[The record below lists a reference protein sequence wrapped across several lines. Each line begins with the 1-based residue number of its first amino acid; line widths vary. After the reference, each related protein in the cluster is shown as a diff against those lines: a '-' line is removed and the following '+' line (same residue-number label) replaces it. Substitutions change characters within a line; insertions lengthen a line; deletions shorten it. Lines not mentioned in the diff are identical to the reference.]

1 MQTYS
6 ILWADDEIDL
16 LKPHILFLKNKGYDV
31 TPVNS
36 GADALDKVDQHNYDV
51 VFLDEMMPG
60 MTGLETLAQ
69 IKQTRPNLP
78 VVMITKSEEEHI
90 MEEAIGSKIADYLI
104 KPLNPNQ
111 ILLSVKKILDNKR
124 LVTERTNIGYQ
135 QDFRNIMMQ
144 YNDRMDHNE
153 WAEVYKKLIYWE
165 LELDASQD
173 KSMGEVMS
181 MQKSEANATF
191 CKFVIDNYED
201 WLNDPK
207 MDAPV
212 MSHQLMRKK
221 VFPLLSQG
229 SGESPLFFLLV
240 DNLRYDQWKVLEP
253 LLMEYF
259 TVEEESSYY
268 SILPTTTSFARNAIF
283 SGMMPSEMERKH
295 PDLWVNDD
303 NNEDEG
309 LNNHEA
315 EFLQR
320 QLTQSRVEAK
330 MSYHK
335 ILNVNQGKSL
345 VDNFSNLM
353 DNQLNVVVYNFVDML
368 SHARTDMAMI
378 KELAP
383 DESAYRSITRSW
395 FLHSPLLEFVRKVAD
410 NGGRLIVT
418 TDHGMIRVQKPAKI
432 VGYRETNTNLRY
444 KQGKNLGFEDNHLF
458 VGRKPERFFL
468 PKPHV
473 STAYV
478 FTLED
483 YFFAYP
489 NNYNYYV
496 NHYRNTFQ
504 HGGVSLEEMVIPFAY
519 LKAK

>member
-1 MQTYS
+1 MQNYT

-16 LKPHILFLKNKGYDV
+16 LKPHILFLKNKGYAV

-36 GADALDKVDQHNYDV
+36 GADALEKVEQDKFDL

-60 MTGLETLAQ
+60 MTGIETLQQ
-69 IKQTRPNLP
+69 IKQMRPNLP

-90 MEEAIGSKIADYLI
+90 MEDAIGSKIADYLI

-124 LVTERTNIGYQ
+124 LVTERTNLGYQ
-135 QDFRNIMMQ
+135 QDFRNLSMQ
-144 YNDRMDHNE
+144 YNDRIDYEE
-153 WAEVYKKLIYWE
+153 WAEIYKKLIFWE
-165 LELDASQD
+165 LELDGAQD
-173 KSMGEVMS
+173 RSMGEVFN
-181 MQKSEANATF
+181 MQKSEANSNF
-191 CKFVIDNYED
+191 CKFVMDNYED

-207 MDAPV
+207 MDKPV

-221 VFPLLSQG
+221 VFPLVEQNN
-229 SGESPLFFLLV
+229 PLFFVLI
-240 DNLRYDQWKVLEP
+240 DNLRYDQWKIIEP
-253 LLMEYF
+253 ILTEF
-259 TVEEESSYY
+259 FSVEEESSYY
-268 SILPTTTSFARNAIF
+268 SILPTTTAFARNSIF
-283 SGMMPSEMERKH
+283 SGMLPSEMEKNH
-295 PDLWVNDD
+295 PDLWVNDEND
-303 NNEDEG
+303 EEG
-309 LNNHEA
+309 LNNHE
-315 EFLQR
+315 EDFLRR
-320 QLTQSRVEAK
+320 QIDRSRLNVK

-335 ILNVNQGKSL
+335 ILNTNQGKQL
-345 VDNFSNLM
+345 VDNFNNLM
-353 DNQLNVVVYNFVDML
+353 QNDLNVIVYNFVDML

-383 DESAYRSITRSW
+383 DEAAYRSITRSW
-395 FLHSPLLEFVRKVAD
+395 FTHSPLLELLRKISEK
-410 NGGRLIVT
+410 GGRLMIT

-444 KQGKNLGFEDNHLF
+444 KQGKNLGFDENHLF
-458 VGRKPERFFL
+458 VCRKPERFFL
-468 PKPHV
+468 PRINV

-496 NHYRNTFQ
+496 NYYRDTFQ
-504 HGGVSLEEMVIPFAY
+504 HGGVSLEEMIIPFVY
-519 LKAK
+519 LRPKQ